1 MGCDVDD
8 GEKPLVSVVVP
19 TYDRP
24 EYLRDAVE
32 SVRKQTYSRIELVVV
47 DDCSPTPAA
56 RTIDGTD
63 TGSLAVTCRRHES
76 NRGANAA
83 RNTGIDA
90 ADGDLIAFLDD
101 DDRWRPT
108 KIERQVEQFD
118 ANEELGLV
126 YTGQEYVNGED
137 RTTEVKTPGT
147 AGDAVEAILRGAGVG
162 PFSTLMVRATVI
174 DDAGRPDERLPSWQD
189 RDWVIR
195 IASRYPIA
203 PVREPLVV
211 RRMEAHD
218 QISDDFE
225 RKRDISYPLMLEKH
239 RDLAATFGSDTER
252 RFVANLSVK
261 LVDSAL
267 ANGYHRDAVR
277 FATRAIRA
285 DPRLHSGYVYLLVAI
300 GGEFTYRP
308 ARFLKRAYVRYHR

>member
-1 MGCDVDD
+1 MDRDADD
-8 GEKPLVSVVVP
+8 EERPLVSVVLP

-24 EYLRDAVE
+24 EYLREAVE
-32 SVRKQTYSRIELVVV
+32 SVREQTYDPIELVVV

-56 RTIDGTD
+56 RTLDRID
-63 TGSLAVTCRRHES
+63 TGALAVTCRRHES

-90 ADGDLIAFLDD
+90 AAGEFVAFLDD
-101 DDRWRPT
+101 DDRWRPP
-108 KIERQVEQFD
+108 KVERQVERFGD
-118 ANEELGLV
+118 DEALGLV
-126 YTGQEYVNGED
+126 YTGQEYVNGEG
-137 RTTEVKTPGT
+137 RTTELKTPGT
-147 AGDAVEAILRGAGVG
+147 AGDAAEAILRGAGVG
-162 PFSTLMVRATVI
+162 PFSTLMARADTI
-174 DDAGRPDERLPSWQD
+174 DAVGRPDERLPSWQD

-195 IASRYPIA
+195 IASRYRIA

-225 RKRDISYPLMLEKH
+225 GKRDVSYPLMLEKH
-239 RDLAATFGSDTER
+239 RERAATYGPGTER

-261 LVDSAL
+261 LADAAL

-277 FATRAIRA
+277 FAARAIRA
-285 DPRLHSGYVYLLVAI
+285 APRARSGYLYLLVAA

-308 ARFLKRAYVRYHR
+308 AKFLKRASVRYRR

>member
-1 MGCDVDD
+1 MP
-8 GEKPLVSVVVP
+8 ENAPTASVVIP

-24 EYLRDAVE
+24 AYLRRAAS
-32 SVRKQTYSRIELVVV
+32 SVNAQTYDDVELVVV

-56 RTIDGTD
+56 GTLDGTD
-63 TGSLAVTCRRHES
+63 TGSLAVTCHRHES

-90 ADGDLIAFLDD
+90 AEGDLVAFLDD

-108 KIERQVEQFD
+108 KIERQVERFGD
-118 ANEELGLV
+118 SEDLGLV
-126 YTGQEYVNGED
+126 YAGQEYVNGEG
-137 RTTEVKTPGT
+137 RTTELKTPGT
-147 AGDAVEAILRGAGVG
+147 AGDAVEAILRGASVG
-162 PFSTLMVRATVI
+162 PFSTLMVRAAAI
-174 DDAGRPDERLPSWQD
+174 DAVGRPDERLPSWQD

-203 PVREPLVV
+203 PVHEPLVV

-225 RKRDISYPLMLEKH
+225 GKRDVSYPLMLEKH
-239 RDLAATFGSDTER
+239 RNLAATYGRDTER
-252 RFVANLSVK
+252 RFVASLSVK
-261 LVDSAL
+261 LADAAL

-277 FATRAIRA
+277 FAAKAIHA
-285 DPRLHSGYVYLLVAI
+285 DPRSRSGYLYLLVAM
-300 GGEFTYRP
+300 GGKFTYRP
-308 ARFLKRAYVRYHR
+308 ARFLKRAYVRYYR